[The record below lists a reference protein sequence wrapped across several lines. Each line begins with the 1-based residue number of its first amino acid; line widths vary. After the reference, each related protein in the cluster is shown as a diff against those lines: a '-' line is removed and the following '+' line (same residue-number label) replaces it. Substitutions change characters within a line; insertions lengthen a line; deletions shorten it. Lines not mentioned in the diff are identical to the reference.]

1 MKFLIVLA
9 SLVNLN
15 TATLAELDTLPGVG
29 PALAERIVRFRES
42 RGGFR
47 RVEELLAIPGISEAR
62 WRVLRRRVVVEPGAK
77 PSDGYGSTEG
87 SADGSVKGPEGA
99 LPAPSR
105 SGDGK
110 KPPPN
115 P

>member
-15 TATLAELDTLPGVG
+15 TATLDELDALPGVG
-29 PALAERIVRFRES
+29 PAMAERIVRFREL

-62 WRVLRRRVVVEPGAK
+62 WQVLRRRVVVDRPPR
-77 PSDGYGSTEG
+77 PSEDYGSV
-87 SADGSVKGPEGA
+87 DGSVKGPEGA
-99 LPAPSR
+99 EPASSR
-105 SGDGK
+105 SPDGK
-110 KPPPN
+110 KPPPK